1 MSKRYI
7 VGITGAS
14 GSIYG
19 VRLVEELIKMGNEV
33 ALVFTYYGKK
43 VLQYELDISIE
54 SILQEYKGYTGNISI
69 YDNMDL
75 FAPIASGSYPVEG
88 MAILPCSMTTLA
100 KAANGISDNLLNR
113 AADVCLKEKR
123 KLIIVPR
130 ETPLN
135 AIHLKNMLK
144 LNEAGAVILPA
155 MPSFYHKPKTMED
168 MVDSIVGRV
177 LKSLEICNKLYT
189 EWNGGI

>member
-33 ALVFTYYGKK
+33 TLVFTDYGKK
-43 VLQYELDISIE
+43 VLQYELDQSIE
-54 SILQEYKGYTGNISI
+54 SILQEYKGYAGNISI
-69 YDNMDL
+69 YDNNDL
-75 FAPIASGSYPVEG
+75 FAPIASGSYPLDG

-100 KAANGISDNLLNR
+100 KSANGISDNLLNR